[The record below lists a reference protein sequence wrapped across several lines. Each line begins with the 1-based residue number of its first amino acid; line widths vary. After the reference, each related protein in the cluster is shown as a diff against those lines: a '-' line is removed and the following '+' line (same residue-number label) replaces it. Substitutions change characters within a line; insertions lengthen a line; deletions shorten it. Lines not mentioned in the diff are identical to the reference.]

1 MKRRRNGSGD
11 YAIKPI
17 AESSENARR
26 KVGFLPQELNILKK
40 SYAARAL
47 WTCTFV
53 SAVYSS
59 PHKWLLQ
66 KNSSKRREGS
76 FFPAFFKQECLFTSI
91 KERAEKPVAVPG
103 TAVQLNQLICALDR
117 NLEATLLGSK
127 QIKNPVGRCYLKQR
141 SQGVLRAISNPSVK
155 HRCSDRFLVIICCC
169 VPGYREKQQAV
180 VKWMLL

>member
-26 KVGFLPQELNILKK
+26 KLGFLPHELNILKK
-40 SYAARAL
+40 SYAARAS

-66 KNSSKRREGS
+66 KNESKRREGS
-76 FFPAFFKQECLFTSI
+76 FFPVYFKQECLFTSI
-91 KERAEKPVAVPG
+91 KERAEKLVAVPG
-103 TAVQLNQLICALDR
+103 TAVQLNQLICSGLKSWSYLTWFETD
-117 NLEATLLGSK
+117 
-127 QIKNPVGRCYLKQR
+127 KNPVGRCYLKQW

-155 HRCSDRFLVIICCC
+155 RRCSDRFLVIICWC

-180 VKWMLL
+180 VEWMLL